1 MNIMEV
7 MNMDIDFGKSVNFTT
22 NLGFT
27 VRVVKENL
35 CTKMYAKQQGEI
47 WKEVNLTT
55 AWINAKYKII
65 EE

>member
-7 MNMDIDFGKSVNFTT
+7 MNMDIEFGKGVNFST

-35 CTKMYAKQQGEI
+35 GTKMYVKSKDRI
-47 WKEVNLTT
+47 WKEVNLTS
-55 AWINAKYKII
+55 AWINAKYEMM